1 MAVAFDAVG
10 SSTGFSTTTPSTT
23 PFLTWTH
30 TAGTGGGTVI
40 VGFTWGSTG
49 AAPTIS
55 QATYG
60 GNAMTLLGSIQT
72 NNAAGNGTV
81 FLYGITGQASG
92 ANTVLIKTTA
102 NPTDE
107 AIGNSISFTGATAFG
122 AAVTNSGNSASATVT
137 VGGTTSG
144 NMAVSVEAHGTNAAV
159 TYTSGTKQFDDEVS
173 AASGASNLS
182 GATIAAGGS
191 VTLTD
196 TITSDAWGA
205 VGVEVRAS
213 PPPPVPVPAAIPG
226 RTWLQRFRR
235 PGFIGQQPPGPVM
248 VTASPATATATA
260 TALSPAVVT
269 VSAPAAPTFNPGRT
283 WRKHFQWPQQQQLS
297 GPPPLAWAT
306 AGLATATAT
315 ANPTS
320 PPFIARIAHP
330 GTPAGY
336 FADQFGNPRI
346 LRLEQAWALPWNA
359 GRWNSGNWQADMD
372 GYMSARG
379 TQGMTAWFGTAW
391 SDNHVDSTAL
401 SGGRTW
407 DGIYPIV
414 VNGTPG
420 KITTGSETITL
431 NDPFWQRID
440 YLFTSALKNGISCYL
455 NLGMQYDFTGSP
467 NIWFNLSTAQAY
479 TFGALIVARYPR
491 ASYPNV
497 FFFFG
502 DDGSGGQDT
511 FFTQMLSGITDA
523 GDTRHVSVEQLPET
537 NSHIEFDTTA
547 VYLPGGFGEAS
558 ANYNW
563 VYTYDPSYNGV
574 EKSYT
579 ELPVPGRQPVVWGDG
594 VWYGDNSST
603 QNIADYTIRR
613 FTWWALASGA
623 RGFNDTSGSTNNG
636 LVWQWQNGALAAVTT
651 DPNGTF
657 VTSTCGVITTYF
669 TSLAGWHTLIPDTG
683 NVFITSGRG
692 TKTTNDAPGF
702 NPAKYGDSDNYV
714 AGSITPDGSLAVI
727 YCGQFFTITINQA
740 LLAPGYT
747 ATWVDP
753 VTAATT
759 ATATGGTYNSTPL
772 GNNSAGNADWV
783 LVLQGPP
790 APPAPFTAQP
800 ALPGKTWR
808 RYFQHPQQP
817 VPPAPVVTG
826 ISVSAGLATA
836 TGTALGQDTGA
847 DIAMVSPNAG
857 LPAATG
863 TALGQDTGADIASVA
878 PGAGLPAATGTAL
891 GQDTGADIAMVSPNA
906 GLPAATGAA
915 LGASAQVVLPQNAA
929 YPGAVWR
936 KYFQHPQQ
944 PAAFTAPAPATNVS
958 GGLAQ
963 ATGTALGQDTGADI
977 ASVAPNAG
985 LPAATAAA
993 LGATSSL
1000 ATNGGTAAA
1009 TGTGQNPAPSIAI
1022 GAAPAAG
1029 TGTALDAS
1037 VVTTGA
1043 PPLMQVLPGR
1053 TWLRQFRHLQE
1064 PLPPPPFTAPPF
1076 QVARS
1081 TPSAAAPDT
1090 SAAGVSDPRDGTTSV
1105 AALATSSPGVT

>member
-10 SSTGFSTTTPSTT
+10 PAGGGGATIATSGGTFTHVNSAAGNAIFAGMTCFSGTTNNV
-23 PFLTWTH
+23 
-30 TAGTGGGTVI
+30 TAITYGGAAMPQLGAFVPANNVGTGGNAIYGKVAGLATGTNNVA
-40 VGFTWGSTG
+40 VTF
-49 AAPTIS
+49 TIS
-55 QATYG
+55 EDHNG
-60 GNAMTLLGSIQT
+60 GS
-72 NNAAGNGTV
+72 V
-81 FLYGITGQASG
+81 
-92 ANTVLIKTTA
+92 
-102 NPTDE
+102 
-107 AIGNSISFTGATAFG
+107 SFTGAGSFGTPATAFASG
-122 AAVTNSGNSASATVT
+122 ASVTVSVPGTTAGNMIAAAASFGSNGGTWGVSSGGTLRWKRDVSAGSGSDNT
-137 VGGTTSG
+137 VGGTW
-144 NMAVSVEAHGTNAAV
+144 A
-159 TYTSGTKQFDDEVS
+159 
-173 AASGASNLS
+173 
-182 GATIAAGGS
+182 AAGGTQS
-191 VTLTD
+191 VGFTNSL
-196 TITSDAWGA
+196 SDYWALNA
-205 VGVEVRAS
+205 VEVK
-213 PPPPVPVPAAIPG
+213 VPVAG
-226 RTWLQRFRR
+226 T
-235 PGFIGQQPPGPVM
+235 
-248 VTASPATATATA
+248 
-260 TALSPAVVT
+260 T
-269 VSAPAAPTFNPGRT
+269 V
-283 WRKHFQWPQQQQLS
+283 
-297 GPPPLAWAT
+297 T
-306 AGLATATAT
+306 AGLATAAGAAGAPAILKGAVAGLAAAAGTAPAAT
-315 ANPTS
+315 AKVPVVML
-320 PPFIARIAHP
+320 P
-330 GTPAGY
+330 GVAAATAAAPPAGTGKKYLAGLAGTGINAY
-336 FADQFGNPRI
+336 FTDQGGAPVLPLI
-346 LRLEQAWALPWNA
+346 EQAWALPFNA
-359 GRWNSGNWQADMD
+359 GRWNGGNWQSDIDA
-372 GYMSARG
+372 YMSTRAS
-379 TQGMTAWFGTAW
+379 QGYTVWAGVAWGN
-391 SDNHVDSTAL
+391 DHVDSTVL

-1053 TWLRQFRHLQE
+1053 TWLRQFRHLQQ